1 VPTYP
6 FRVLDL
12 DIRVTRFGAPA
23 AIRLTSAALAEL
35 GERYG
40 GDGDSTPVSP
50 VEFDPP
56 DGAFLIAY
64 HNRAAVGCG
73 GWRTLATDESSAELK
88 RMYVVPEFRGRGI
101 AWAVLRAIEDSAR
114 VAGKRQIQL
123 ETGEKQPEAISLYE
137 KAGYTRIPDF
147 GHYAGEPGV
156 LSLARKL

>member
-1 VPTYP
+1 M
-6 FRVLDL
+6 LDL

-50 VEFDPP
+50 IEFDPP

-64 HNRAAVGCG
+64 HDGAAIGCG
-73 GWRTLATDESSAELK
+73 GWRTPPDDDTSAELK
-88 RMYVVPEFRGRGI
+88 RMYVVPEARGRGV

-114 VAGKRQIQL
+114 VAGRRRIIL
-123 ETGEKQPEAISLYE
+123 ETGDKQPEAIALYE
-137 KAGYTRIPDF
+137 KAGYVRIPDF
-147 GHYAGEPGV
+147 GYYAGEPGV
-156 LSLARKL
+156 RSFARQL